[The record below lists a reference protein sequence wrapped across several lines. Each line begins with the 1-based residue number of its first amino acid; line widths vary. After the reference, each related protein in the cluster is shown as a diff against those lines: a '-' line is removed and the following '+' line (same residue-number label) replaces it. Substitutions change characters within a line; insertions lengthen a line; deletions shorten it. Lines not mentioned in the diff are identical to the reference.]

1 MTDLA
6 VAIAS
11 VPVRDRTR
19 ARAGFATL
27 CAIDG
32 NGLVLT
38 SHAGR

>member
-11 VPVRDRTR
+11 VPVRDQTR
-19 ARAGFATL
+19 ARFATL